1 MGRFVKLFIIILVLS
16 ATSGCEKTREII
28 GLNKKA
34 PDEFAVYSRA
44 PLSLP
49 PNYALRPP
57 SPGASRPQ
65 ATNTRDQAKEA
76 IDKLGIGTGQKTPA
90 SASSPGIE
98 LLLKRTGGID
108 ADHAIRSMINRE
120 TSILAVEDKSLSDKI
135 MFWGANNE
143 YGSVVDP
150 DKEAKRIQQNQ
161 ALGKPLNEGKVPT
174 IERKRKAILEGIFN

>member
-1 MGRFVKLFIIILVLS
+1 MGRFVKLFIVIIALS
-16 ATSGCEKTREII
+16 ATTGCEKTREII

-49 PNYALRPP
+49 PNYVLRPP
-57 SPGASRPQ
+57 APGTSRPQ
-65 ATNTRDQAKEA
+65 ATDTRDQAKKA
-76 IDKLGIGTGQKTPA
+76 ISKVMVETRSKKPEPA
-90 SASSPGIE
+90 STPGIE

-108 ADHAIRSMINRE
+108 ADHTIRSTINRE
-120 TSILAVEDKSLSDKI
+120 TSILAVEDKSLTDKL
-135 MFWGANNE
+135 MFWGAPNE

-150 DKEAKRIQQNQ
+150 KKEAKRIQQNQ

-174 IERKRKAILEGIFN
+174 IKRKRKAILEGIFN